1 MSFAEGSS
9 ALTLQAVSTEDQ
21 ANNQAKNEAND
32 QAEDRFIEETREA
45 KETAEEGVIGQTGDK
60 AKPHTTE
67 LCQNES
73 NEDSSLKD
81 GGQGQGPIRAQLD
94 TTVPLVNPPLPS
106 VKPAGPSRAR
116 SDRRHTL
123 SELQDSLLPMT
134 TKELFA
140 RAAEIMRQSND
151 MSGVMFI
158 DASYAATG
166 LQGTQPTD
174 TGRHCKI
181 LGFATN
187 ERSSIRGD
195 LLPADMTPKE
205 HNLRSV
211 LEQYPHGY
219 TLSCDGSEDESHDAP
234 LPTPNEPVS
243 DTTDDW
249 QQDKELP
256 IADIDRGQHRA
267 RVKALIPNIKSALFL
282 PLWYVNADPNYMRL
296 ANC

>member
-9 ALTLQAVSTEDQ
+9 ALTLKAISTEDQ
-21 ANNQAKNEAND
+21 ANDQAKNEAND
-32 QAEDRFIEETREA
+32 QAEDRTIEESKEAEKAAKEGEVGQPGYEA
-45 KETAEEGVIGQTGDK
+45 KLD
-60 AKPHTTE
+60 TTE
-67 LCQNES
+67 SCES
-73 NEDSSLKD
+73 ESTKQSSLKD
-81 GGQGQGPIRAQLD
+81 DGMGEAPAKPQPD
-94 TTVPLVNPPLPS
+94 TTEPLLSPPLPC
-106 VKPAGPSRAR
+106 VKPAAPSRAR

-123 SELQDSLLPMT
+123 SELQESLLPTT

-140 RAAEIMRQSND
+140 KAAEIMRQSND

-166 LQGTQPTD
+166 MQGTQPTD
-174 TGRHCKI
+174 VEKRCKI
-181 LGFATN
+181 LGFATS
-187 ERSSIRGD
+187 ERSSMRGD
-195 LLPADMTPKE
+195 FLPAEMTPKE
-205 HNLRSV
+205 YNLRLV

-256 IADIDRGQHRA
+256 IADKDRARHRA

-282 PLWYVNADPNYMRL
+282 PLGYENGYTNNMRL
-296 ANC
+296 ADC